1 MDGWVGA
8 WTGGRAA
15 VHVGNVAD
23 FNEQFFA
30 PDMDAAQRAR
40 RLRQAHH
47 YACLTTCYSPEPALL
62 VLPAEVGP
70 EWTDWLARELE
81 WGPVEVHGG
90 VGGAGGGRPGGGR
103 RPRPGGRGGAA
114 A

>member
-30 PDMDAAQRAR
+30 PGMDAAQRAR

-47 YACLTTCYSPEPALL
+47 YACLATCYSPEPALL

-81 WGPVEVHGG
+81 WGPVRGHPESCQ
-90 VGGAGGGRPGGGR
+90 RPCFR
-103 RPRPGGRGGAA
+103 SSPLLL
-114 A
+114 